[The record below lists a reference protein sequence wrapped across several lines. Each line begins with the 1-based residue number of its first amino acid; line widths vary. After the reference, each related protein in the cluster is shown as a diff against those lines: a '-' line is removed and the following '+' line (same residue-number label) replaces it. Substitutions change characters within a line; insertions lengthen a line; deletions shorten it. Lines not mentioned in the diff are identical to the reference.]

1 MINTQKIEIQKLENS
16 QIQMA
21 SQVLGRA
28 FNQDP
33 IFAYIAPKNLLAK
46 AKLIESSCQM
56 LLRYSQCHNQ
66 IYTTKNEIKGIAAWI
81 PPGYATDN
89 ILRLFQAGII
99 TVLLNIDI
107 KQILISLSMLFTAEK
122 YHKQMMKQPHWYLM
136 MLGVSPDFQGQGI
149 GGMLLEPVL
158 QQADIE
164 GLPCYLE
171 TSTQAAVRFYQ
182 RHGFEIVWN
191 GELSPGSPQLWIM
204 IREPKAKK

>member
-1 MINTQKIEIQKLENS
+1 MNTQKIEIKKLEKS
-16 QIQMA
+16 QIQKA
-21 SQVLGRA
+21 SQVLGKA

-33 IFAYIAPKNLLAK
+33 IFAYIASENPLEK
-46 AKLIESSCQM
+46 ANLIESSCQM

-66 IYTTKNEIKGIAAWI
+66 IYTTTDELKGIAAWI

-99 TVLLNIDI
+99 TVLFNIHI
-107 KQILISLSMLFTAEK
+107 KKILISLSMLFTAEK

-182 RHGFEIVWN
+182 RHGFEIAWN
-191 GELSPGSPQLWIM
+191 GELAPGSPQLWIM